1 MPAEGVALTPSARLL
16 SSVELVQLARVF
28 VRAGVNKIRLTG
40 GEPTLRA
47 DLVPIVA
54 ALKQMR
60 PLGVLLRLHL
70 SCSVFFLILE
80 LYSPVHVISC
90 GLFKMA

>member
-1 MPAEGVALTPSARLL
+1 MPAEGVALTPSAHLL
-16 SSVELVQLARVF
+16 SAVELVQLARVF

-54 ALKQMR
+54 ALNQLR
-60 PLGVLLRLHL
+60 PLGALLRLQL
-70 SCSVFFLILE
+70 NCSGFWN
-80 LYSPVHVISC
+80 Y
-90 GLFKMA
+90 